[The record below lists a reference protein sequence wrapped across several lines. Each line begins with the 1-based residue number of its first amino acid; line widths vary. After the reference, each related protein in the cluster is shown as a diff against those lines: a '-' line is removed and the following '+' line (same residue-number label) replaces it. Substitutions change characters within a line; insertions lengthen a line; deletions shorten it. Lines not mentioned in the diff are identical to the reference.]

1 MSNMTYNAF
10 STNFFIGEQKLR
22 ETILTEEGAVFGTVS
37 IRNARNVYQQP
48 KGYED
53 GIHEK

>member
-1 MSNMTYNAF
+1 MLLVLTSLLA
-10 STNFFIGEQKLR
+10 SKKLR

-53 GIHEK
+53 GIHEKLIPGS

>member
-37 IRNARNVYQQP
+37 IRNARNV
-48 KGYED
+48 
-53 GIHEK
+53 